1 MAVNANSEEINFY
14 QPLKR
19 FIIPINTFHIPKKL
33 LNDYKKKKYVF
44 KINNNFISVIESC
57 SDINKQRDET
67 WINRII
73 KDSYINL
80 FNKGY
85 AKSIECYEDD
95 KLQGGLYGVHIGSC
109 FFGESM
115 FSKKNNTSKFCLLYL
130 ISLLKEFNF
139 NLLDSQFYNSHLVQF
154 GAYEISNREYQT
166 RLKKNITL
174 KSIFPNEYKFQNS
187 ISVLQSISHKS

>member
-1 MAVNANSEEINFY
+1 
-14 QPLKR
+14 
-19 FIIPINTFHIPKKL
+19 
-33 LNDYKKKKYVF
+33 
-44 KINNNFISVIESC
+44 
-57 SDINKQRDET
+57 
-67 WINRII
+67 
-73 KDSYINL
+73 
-80 FNKGY
+80 
-85 AKSIECYEDD
+85 
-95 KLQGGLYGVHIGSC
+95 
-109 FFGESM
+109 M